1 MATAA
6 HLLFSSCHKTN
17 KDTHKIIDR
26 LTDTDTD
33 TDTGQR
39 QRHRH
44 RVRVRDT
51 ITVTVRD
58 TDTDTNRQL
67 QFKIQLLDLFV
78 IHIIIEFIE
87 SVFA

>member
-6 HLLFSSCHKTN
+6 QLLFSSCHKTN

-26 LTDTDTD
+26 LTDTD

-58 TDTDTNRQL
+58 TDTNRQL